1 MVETLSLRIYGG
13 PASTGLNKT
22 PLVSLGA
29 IPLTFQPIPPVLV
42 DEPNSWM
49 IVHAQ
54 DYTLYA
60 MHSRQFRT
68 AAGDA
73 AQAMICLFFPPQL
86 RLGEGK
92 SPLALLTSLLDSFLV
107 IGAPDGVLP
116 DHPLDNSPYRMLLG
130 RYPLEPRPVLLP
142 IMQGQEPASFCVAN
156 QPQLDALM
164 RHSRYDAL
172 AKVGRLELGFHCD
185 SSVDIVTSGPRAV
198 RKVEPKPAPAAEAPK
213 ASKAEKAPAAEK
225 PAPVPVKQPAD
236 EKPTEQKKAKKGPI
250 LILTAVAACILL
262 LILLRPG
269 SDDSA
274 LRQLESEVNAI
285 GTEVALA
292 SEVASSMDRYV
303 SLQGRINKA
312 DWNNDKARKE
322 RCKENLY
329 RNTSDLLYEQYEAA
343 LEKGP
348 LSEEILSALVSAC
361 RKMKQE
367 EAAFDETTYYYSY
380 DYDGM
385 VTTLFSITDIVKL
398 SDSAHRYCTNFA
410 ASYAVDWEFP
420 VHGEIET
427 MMNKWKSFK
436 KNTKLNDVLNYPAV
450 KEALNSVPEGFY
462 KLQVDYLKKQLADK
476 KDWYR
481 DDDLFDSYSAYYSTL
496 YKPLK
501 AQIDALKN
509 IYEIPAREFTSEKD
523 GLLKQL
529 NLNRDLASD
538 YFN

>member
-13 PASTGLNKT
+13 PESTGLDKT

-42 DEPNSWM
+42 DEPTSWM

-68 AAGDA
+68 AAGDPG
-73 AQAMICLFFPPQL
+73 QAMICLFFPPQL

-107 IGAPDGVLP
+107 IGAPDGCLP

-130 RYPLEPRPVLLP
+130 RYPLEPRPVMLP

-172 AKVGRLELGFHCD
+172 ARVGRLELGFHCE
-185 SSVDIVTSGPRAV
+185 STIDIVTSGPRAV
-198 RKVEPKPAPAAEAPK
+198 RKIEPKPAPAAEAPK
-213 ASKAEKAPAAEK
+213 KEKAPAEETPA
-225 PAPVPVKQPAD
+225 PAPVKQQEE
-236 EKPTEQKKAKKGPI
+236 EKPTQQKKVKRGPI

-262 LILLRPG
+262 FLLLNTRA
-269 SDDSA
+269 DDSA

-285 GTEVALA
+285 GTEVAYA
-292 SEVASSMDRYV
+292 SEVASSMDRYE
-303 SLQGRINKA
+303 SLQSRINKA
-312 DWNNDKARKE
+312 DWNKDNARKQ
-322 RCKENLY
+322 RCEDNLL
-329 RNTSDLLYEQYEAA
+329 RNTADLLYNQYLEA
-343 LEKGP
+343 LENGP
-348 LSEEILSALVSAC
+348 LSEGILSSLISAC

-367 EAAFDETTYYYSY
+367 EANINEDSYYGTTY

-385 VTTLFSITDIVKL
+385 VTTLFSITDIVNL
-398 SDSAHRYCTNFA
+398 SDSASRYCSTFV
-410 ASYAVDWEFP
+410 ASYDVDWEFP
-420 VHGEIET
+420 VHGEIEN
-427 MMNKWKSFK
+427 MMNRWKSFK
-436 KNTKLNDVLNYPAV
+436 NNTKLSSVLVYPAV
-450 KEALNSVPEGFY
+450 KKALNSVPEGFY
-462 KLQVDYLKKQLADK
+462 NLQVDYLNKQLADK

-481 DDDLFDSYSAYYSTL
+481 DEDLFDSYSAYYSTL
-496 YKPLK
+496 YKPLS

-509 IYEIPAREFTSEKD
+509 IYEIPAAQFSSKKKELQNK
-523 GLLKQL
+523 L
-529 NLNRDLASD
+529 NLNRDLASS
-538 YFN
+538 YFK